1 MYVRKYQPL
10 PKSAFCYCVSYLGA
24 FTYKYMHTHTAVFM
38 KRVVLM
44 GSNYK
49 IKQLS

>member
-10 PKSAFCYCVSYLGA
+10 PKSAFCDCVSYLGA
-24 FTYKYMHTHTAVFM
+24 FTYMHTHTAVFM